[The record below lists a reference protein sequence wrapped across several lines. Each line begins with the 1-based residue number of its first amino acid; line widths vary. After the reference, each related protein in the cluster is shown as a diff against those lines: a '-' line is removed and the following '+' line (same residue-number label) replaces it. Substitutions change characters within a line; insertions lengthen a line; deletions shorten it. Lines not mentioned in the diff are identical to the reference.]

1 MSILKGKKEDI
12 CDKEKDICVCVCG
25 VCLYIV
31 PCWTHNQDLLEALKV
46 TVAISLFLYKKGH
59 YCHEKT
65 SIAMSRMND
74 RTEWTQR

>member
-31 PCWTHNQDLLEALKV
+31 PCWTHNQDPLEALKV
-46 TVAISLFLYKKGH
+46 TVAISLFF
-59 YCHEKT
+59 
-65 SIAMSRMND
+65 I
-74 RTEWTQR
+74 